1 MKMLKKRR
9 VEIFTAGCY
18 LCDEAVKLVES
29 IACDSCDVSVYN
41 LNNEGQDKARAYG
54 IASVPTVVVDGKIAD
69 CCRQGNVSKTELMA
83 AGIGKPIS

>member
-1 MKMLKKRR
+1 MLKKRR

>member
-1 MKMLKKRR
+1 MLKKRR

-69 CCRQGNVSKTELMA
+69 CCRKGNVSKSELMA

>member
-1 MKMLKKRR
+1 MLKKRR

-69 CCRQGNVSKTELMA
+69 CCRQGNVSKTELKA

>member
-1 MKMLKKRR
+1 MSRKRK

-18 LCDEAVKLVES
+18 LCDEAVNLVKG
-29 IACDSCDVSVYN
+29 IACDSCDVSIYN

-69 CCRQGNVSKTELMA
+69 CCRQGKVSKSELVA
-83 AGIGKPIS
+83 AGIGKQIS

>member
-1 MKMLKKRR
+1 MLKKRR

-41 LNNEGQDKARAYG
+41 LNNEGQDKATAYG

>member
-1 MKMLKKRR
+1 MSRKRK

-18 LCDEAVKLVES
+18 LCDEAVNLVES

-69 CCRQGNVSKTELMA
+69 CCRQGKVSKSELVA
-83 AGIGKPIS
+83 AGIGKQIS

>member
-9 VEIFTAGCY
+9 VEIFTSGCY

-41 LNNEGQDKARAYG
+41 LNNEGQDKAKAYG

-69 CCRQGNVSKTELMA
+69 CCRQGKISKSELMA
-83 AGIGKPIS
+83 AGVGKPIS

>member
-1 MKMLKKRR
+1 MSRKRK

-18 LCDEAVKLVES
+18 LCDEAVNLVKS
-29 IACDSCDVSVYN
+29 IACDSCDVSIYN

-69 CCRQGNVSKTELMA
+69 CCRQGKVSKSELVT

>member
-1 MKMLKKRR
+1 MSTKRKI
-9 VEIFTAGCY
+9 EIFTAGCS
-18 LCDEAVKLVES
+18 LCDDVVKLVES

-54 IASVPTVVVDGKIAD
+54 IASVPTVVVDAKIAD
-69 CCRQGNVSKTELMA
+69 CCRQGKVSKSELVA

>member
-1 MKMLKKRR
+1 MSRKRK

-18 LCDEAVKLVES
+18 LCDEAVNLVKN

-69 CCRQGNVSKTELMA
+69 CCRQGKVSKSELVA

>member
-1 MKMLKKRR
+1 MLRKRK

-18 LCDEAVKLVES
+18 LCDEAVNLVKS

-41 LNNEGQDKARAYG
+41 LNNEGQDKAEAYG

-69 CCRQGNVSKTELMA
+69 CCRKGNVSKSELMA
-83 AGIGKPIS
+83 TGIGKPIS

>member
-1 MKMLKKRR
+1 MLRKRK

-18 LCDEAVKLVES
+18 LCDEAVNLVKS

-69 CCRQGNVSKTELMA
+69 CCRKGNVSKSELMA
-83 AGIGKPIS
+83 TGIGKPIS

>member
-1 MKMLKKRR
+1 MSRKRK

-18 LCDEAVKLVES
+18 LCDEAVNLVKG
-29 IACDSCDVSVYN
+29 IACDSCDVSIYN

-54 IASVPTVVVDGKIAD
+54 IISVPTVVVDGEIAD
-69 CCRQGNVSKTELMA
+69 CCRQGKVSKSELVA

>member
-1 MKMLKKRR
+1 MSRKRK

-18 LCDEAVKLVES
+18 LCDEAVNLVKS
-29 IACDSCDVSVYN
+29 IACDSCEVSIYN

-54 IASVPTVVVDGKIAD
+54 IISVPTVVVDGKIAD
-69 CCRQGNVSKTELMA
+69 CCRQGMVSKSELVA

>member
-1 MKMLKKRR
+1 MSRKRK

-18 LCDEAVKLVES
+18 LCDEVVNLVKS
-29 IACDSCDVSVYN
+29 IACDSCDVNVYN

-69 CCRQGNVSKTELMA
+69 YCRQGKVSKSELVA
-83 AGIGKPIS
+83 AGIGKQIS

>member
-18 LCDEAVKLVES
+18 LCDEAIKLVES

-69 CCRQGNVSKTELMA
+69 CCRKGNVSKSELMA
-83 AGIGKPIS
+83 TGIGKPIS